1 MGQMKGESSRLQWL
15 SVHLFRTQQTMVSPL
30 DSGGNVAILACE
42 GN

>member
-15 SVHLFRTQQTMVSPL
+15 SVHLLRTQQTISPL

-42 GN
+42 GH